1 MRKYLIRDLFEI
13 IGGKPSP
20 QGENCFSK
28 YGTPFV
34 KMKDLGKVHFSNN
47 FNEFEN
53 YVSEEVAQI
62 NRLTSIKKGAILLPR
77 SGSVALNHRAVLGV
91 DAYIVSHICAL
102 QVKDPRVVYN
112 IYAYYYLRSINMV
125 NITKKTTG
133 LDAITFEDLG
143 KIKIPLP
150 SLDDQIRIASL
161 LSKVENLIS
170 RRREQLK
177 QLDELLKSVFLEMFG
192 DPVSN
197 EKGWEMKR
205 VDEISDSRL
214 GKMRDK
220 KFITGNHLRKYIG
233 NSNVQW
239 FRFKLDNLEEMDF
252 DERERALFG
261 LLDGDLLICE
271 GGDIGRCAIWRNN
284 IAECYFQKAIH
295 RVRLYQSQ
303 AIPEYVQYV
312 MMFFSLY
319 NGFKNVTCKATIAHL
334 TGEKLKET
342 LIPLPPLE
350 LQNHFSKIVEKIE
363 GIKSRYQQ
371 SLTALEN
378 LYGILSQKA
387 FKGELDLSRVQVVE
401 EGESVNTINSIMCN

>member
-1 MRKYLIRDLFEI
+1 MKKYLIRDLFEI

-62 NRLTSIKKGAILLPR
+62 NRLTIIKKGAILLPR

-143 KIKIPLP
+143 KIKIPLH
-150 SLDDQIRIASL
+150 SLDDQIRIATL

-192 DPVSN
+192 DPVRNEMGWDFSILSQFGKISTGN
-197 EKGWEMKR
+197 TPPRLESENYNPPFIEWIKTDNIPLNSVFLTKATESLSESGIKKGRTVEKGALLVACIAGSVKSIGR
-205 VDEISDSRL
+205 ACISDRTVAFNQQINALQPNETVNPLFLYMLFKISQ
-214 GKMRDK
+214 
-220 KFITGNHLRKYIG
+220 TYI
-233 NSNVQW
+233 
-239 FRFKLDNLEEMDF
+239 
-252 DERERALFG
+252 
-261 LLDGDLLICE
+261 
-271 GGDIGRCAIWRNN
+271 
-284 IAECYFQKAIH
+284 
-295 RVRLYQSQ
+295 QS
-303 AIPEYVQYV
+303 
-312 MMFFSLY
+312 
-319 NGFKNVTCKATIAHL
+319 KATKGMKKIL
-334 TGEKLKET
+334 IKGDFEKIKM
-342 LIPLPPLE
+342 IKPPLE
-350 LQNHFSKIVEKIE
+350 IQNNFTMIFEKIE
-363 GIKSRYQQ
+363 RIKAYYQQ
-371 SLTALEN
+371 SLVELEN
-378 LYGILSQKA
+378 LYSVLNQKV
-387 FKGELDLSRVQVVE
+387 FKGELDLSWVSLAE
-401 EGESVNTINSIMCN
+401 EVSSVS